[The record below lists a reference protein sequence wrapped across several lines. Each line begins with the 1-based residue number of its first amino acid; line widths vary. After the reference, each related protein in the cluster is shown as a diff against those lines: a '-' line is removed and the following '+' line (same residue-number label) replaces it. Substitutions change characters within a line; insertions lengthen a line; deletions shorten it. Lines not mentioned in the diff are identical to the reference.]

1 MAGLNRW
8 SSFNLRRLLQHSN
21 IFLLTRHSEAYIS
34 TYSNSMPLIAMPK
47 GALAMLILRVLQVGP
62 LHGYAIAQ
70 RIRQL
75 SGEVL
80 EPEEGS
86 LYPALQ
92 RILMEGWVTGE
103 WGVSE
108 TKRRVRFYSLT
119 KDGQKRLKQEIA
131 EYEKISA

>member
-1 MAGLNRW
+1 
-8 SSFNLRRLLQHSN
+8 
-21 IFLLTRHSEAYIS
+21 
-34 TYSNSMPLIAMPK
+34 
-47 GALAMLILRVLQVGP
+47 MLILRVLHAGP

-70 RIRQL
+70 RIHQL

-80 EPEEGS
+80 EAEEGS

-92 RILMEGWVTGE
+92 RMLMEGWVTGE

-119 KDGQKRLKQEIA
+119 KDGAKQLKQELA
-131 EYEKISA
+131 DYEQVTAAIQGILRTA

>member
-1 MAGLNRW
+1 
-8 SSFNLRRLLQHSN
+8 
-21 IFLLTRHSEAYIS
+21 
-34 TYSNSMPLIAMPK
+34 MPPGSLS
-47 GALAMLILRVLQVGP
+47 MLIMRVLQTGP

-70 RIRQL
+70 RIHQL

-80 EPEEGS
+80 EAEEGS

-92 RILMEGWVTGE
+92 RMLMEGWVSGE

-119 KDGQKRLKQEIA
+119 KDGLKQLKQEIA
-131 EYEKISA
+131 EYQQVSAAIQGILRTA

>member
-1 MAGLNRW
+1 
-8 SSFNLRRLLQHSN
+8 
-21 IFLLTRHSEAYIS
+21 
-34 TYSNSMPLIAMPK
+34 
-47 GALAMLILRVLQVGP
+47 MLILRVLQTGP

-80 EPEEGS
+80 EAEEGS

-92 RILMEGWVTGE
+92 RMLLEGWVTGE

-108 TKRRVRFYSLT
+108 TRRRVRFYSLT
-119 KDGQKRLKQEIA
+119 KDGLKQLKQEIS
-131 EYEKISA
+131 EYQQVSAAIQGILRTA

>member
-1 MAGLNRW
+1 
-8 SSFNLRRLLQHSN
+8 
-21 IFLLTRHSEAYIS
+21 
-34 TYSNSMPLIAMPK
+34 
-47 GALAMLILRVLQVGP
+47 MLILRVLQNGP

-70 RIRQL
+70 RIHQL

-80 EPEEGS
+80 EAEEGS

-92 RILMEGWVTGE
+92 RMLLEGWVTGE

-119 KDGQKRLKQEIA
+119 KDGLKQLKQELA
-131 EYEKISA
+131 EYEQVTAAIQGILKTA

>member
-1 MAGLNRW
+1 
-8 SSFNLRRLLQHSN
+8 
-21 IFLLTRHSEAYIS
+21 
-34 TYSNSMPLIAMPK
+34 MPPGSLS
-47 GALAMLILRVLQVGP
+47 MLIMRVLQTGP

-70 RIRQL
+70 RIHQL

-80 EPEEGS
+80 EAEEGS

-92 RILMEGWVTGE
+92 RMLMEGWVTGE

-119 KDGQKRLKQEIA
+119 KDGLKELKQEIA
-131 EYEKISA
+131 EYEQVSAAIQGILRTA

>member
-1 MAGLNRW
+1 MPR
-8 SSFNLRRLLQHSN
+8 
-21 IFLLTRHSEAYIS
+21 I
-34 TYSNSMPLIAMPK
+34 SMPP
-47 GALAMLILRVLQVGP
+47 GALSMLVLRILQNGP

-80 EPEEGS
+80 EAEEGS

-92 RILMEGWVTGE
+92 KMLMEGWVTAE

-108 TKRRVRFYSLT
+108 TKRRVRYYNLT
-119 KDGQKRLKQEIA
+119 KDGVQKLRQELS
-131 EYEKISA
+131 EYDQVTAAIQGILRTA

>member
-1 MAGLNRW
+1 
-8 SSFNLRRLLQHSN
+8 
-21 IFLLTRHSEAYIS
+21 
-34 TYSNSMPLIAMPK
+34 MPSLSKPP
-47 GALAMLILRVLQVGP
+47 GSLSMLILRVLQNGP

-80 EPEEGS
+80 EAEEGS

-92 RILMEGWVTGE
+92 RMLMEGWVTGE

-108 TKRRVRFYSLT
+108 TKRRVRFYTLT
-119 KDGQKRLKQEIA
+119 KDGLKQMKHEIA
-131 EYEKISA
+131 EYEQVSAAIQGILRTA